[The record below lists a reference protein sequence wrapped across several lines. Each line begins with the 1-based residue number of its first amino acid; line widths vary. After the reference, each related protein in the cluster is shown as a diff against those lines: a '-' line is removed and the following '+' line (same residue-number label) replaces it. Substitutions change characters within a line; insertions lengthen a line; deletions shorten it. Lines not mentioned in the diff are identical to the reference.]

1 MMVNS
6 KTASVSKLGYIYVV
20 TAAIL
25 WASAGS
31 ASKFLFNAGVSP
43 DQLVQIRVT
52 MASLALFLWIVI
64 FSRHLLKIAFKDLP
78 YVMFLGTFGMAA
90 VQYTYLLAISKIN
103 VASAIL
109 LQYQAPVL
117 IILYSAFVLKE
128 KISKITL
135 AAIVASTAGCYLVVG
150 AYNLELF
157 SMNRMGVVA
166 GILAACS
173 FAFYS
178 MYGEYGMRKYSPITI
193 TFYAL
198 LVAAVI
204 WNLVEKPFSAFQ
216 LEYSVAQW
224 GWICFIG
231 IFGTVVPFTL
241 YFKGIS
247 LIRSA
252 RAGITATLEP
262 IAAGLIAYLF
272 LGESMEPL
280 QIAGAVLVIL
290 VIIVLQLNKEEDTLT
305 PEQLRMASEG

>member
-1 MMVNS
+1 MILNS
-6 KTASVSKLGYIYVV
+6 KTGYVSNLGYLYVV
-20 TAAIL
+20 VAAVL

-52 MASLALFLWIVI
+52 LAALALLIWIVP
-64 FSRHLLKIAFKDLP
+64 FSRQLLRISVKDLP
-78 YVMFLGTFGMAA
+78 YVVLLGTFGMAA
-90 VQYTYLLAISKIN
+90 VQYAYLVAISKIN

-117 IILYSAFVLKE
+117 MILFSALVLKE
-128 KISKITL
+128 KISRLTL
-135 AAIVASTAGCYLVVG
+135 VAIVVSTAGCYLVVG

-157 SMNRMGVVA
+157 SMNRMGAVA
-166 GILAACS
+166 GLLSACS

-178 MYGEYGMRKYSPITI
+178 MYGEYGMRKYSPVTV
-193 TFYAL
+193 TFYAM

-204 WNLVEKPFSAFQ
+204 WNIIQKPFNAFQ
-216 LEYSVAQW
+216 LEYSTAQW
-224 GWICFIG
+224 GWIFFIG

-280 QIAGAVLVIL
+280 QIVGAVLVIL
-290 VIIVLQLNKEEDTLT
+290 VIIVLQLNKEE
-305 PEQLRMASEG
+305 A

>member
-1 MMVNS
+1 MLNS

-20 TAAIL
+20 AAAIL

-52 MASLALFLWIVI
+52 MASLTLFLWIVS
-64 FSRHLLKIAFKDLP
+64 FSRHLLKISFKDLP
-78 YVMFLGTFGMAA
+78 YVMLLGTFGMAA
-90 VQYTYLLAISKIN
+90 VQYTYLVAISKIN

-117 IILYSAFVLKE
+117 IILFSAFVLKE
-128 KISKITL
+128 KISKIIL

-150 AYNLELF
+150 AYNLALF

-166 GILAACS
+166 GLLSACA
-173 FAFYS
+173 FAFYT

-193 TFYAL
+193 TFYAM

-204 WNLVEKPFSAFQ
+204 WNLVQKPFNAFQ

-224 GWICFIG
+224 GWIFFIG

-280 QIAGAVLVIL
+280 QMAGAVLVIV
-290 VIIVLQLNKEEDTLT
+290 VIIVLQLNKEEGTETGSGLH
-305 PEQLRMASEG
+305 S

>member
-1 MMVNS
+1 MLKS

-20 TAAIL
+20 VAAIL

-43 DQLVQIRVT
+43 EQLVQIRVT
-52 MASLALFLWIVI
+52 LACTTLFLWIVS
-64 FSRHLLKIAFKDLP
+64 FARHLLKITFKDLP
-78 YVMFLGTFGMAA
+78 YVMFLGTFGMAS
-90 VQYTYLLAISKIN
+90 VQYTYLVAISKIN

-117 IILYSAFVLKE
+117 IILFSAFVLKE

-135 AAIVASTAGCYLVVG
+135 AAIVVSTAGCYLVVG

-157 SMNRMGVVA
+157 SMNRMGAVA
-166 GILAACS
+166 GLLSACA

-178 MYGEYGMRKYSPITI
+178 MYGEHGMRKYNPITI
-193 TFYAL
+193 TFYAF

-204 WNLVEKPFSAFQ
+204 WNLVQKPFSAFQ

-224 GWICFIG
+224 GWILFIG
-231 IFGTVVPFTL
+231 ILGTVVPFIL

-262 IAAGLIAYLF
+262 IAAGLISYLF

-280 QIAGAVLVIL
+280 QIAGAVLVIM
-290 VIIVLQLNKEEDTLT
+290 VIIVLQLNKEEDRLT
-305 PEQLRMASEG
+305 PEQLRMGSAG